1 MLVVAGMEVDDGVL
15 VKFVGD
21 EALLVL
27 GGVSNDCWTIVG
39 SGSESWIKVVGCG
52 GELLLVVAM
61 GLMEMVEWMSAFP
74 IKFKSDVWVG

>member
-1 MLVVAGMEVDDGVL
+1 MEVDGGVL
-15 VKFVGD
+15 VNFVSD
-21 EALLVL
+21 EALLGF
-27 GGVSNDCWTIVG
+27 GGVSNDGWIIVG
-39 SGSESWIKVVGCG
+39 FWSEIRIKLVGCG